1 MKKLRKKLSLAIIS
15 SLLMFSTNP
24 IHINAASTELETR
37 QTIYY
42 PLDGTTSTL
51 SDSLTLPSSTYQN
64 GSISGNTLTLSK
76 SLADSS
82 FATSKTT
89 VNIANNDYVWV
100 FNYVAPSDAS
110 TPNGQNGGFA
120 FSLHN
125 DPTFVP
131 EQDGDYGALGIYRS
145 DTNVGLKN
153 AISIEVDNLNFSHSA
168 YQFYV
173 DWKEYDNA
181 LSYTSR
187 TPHIAFTDP
196 QLTQK
201 GVNLPHESVGVLPN
215 PVWNNTNNTLKVSWT
230 LTDGGATDAGTDN
243 IYTYKYEYY

>member
-110 TPNGQNGGFA
+110 TPNGQN
-120 FSLHN
+120 
-125 DPTFVP
+125 
-131 EQDGDYGALGIYRS
+131 
-145 DTNVGLKN
+145 
-153 AISIEVDNLNFSHSA
+153 
-168 YQFYV
+168 
-173 DWKEYDNA
+173 
-181 LSYTSR
+181 
-187 TPHIAFTDP
+187 
-196 QLTQK
+196 
-201 GVNLPHESVGVLPN
+201 
-215 PVWNNTNNTLKVSWT
+215 
-230 LTDGGATDAGTDN
+230 
-243 IYTYKYEYY
+243 